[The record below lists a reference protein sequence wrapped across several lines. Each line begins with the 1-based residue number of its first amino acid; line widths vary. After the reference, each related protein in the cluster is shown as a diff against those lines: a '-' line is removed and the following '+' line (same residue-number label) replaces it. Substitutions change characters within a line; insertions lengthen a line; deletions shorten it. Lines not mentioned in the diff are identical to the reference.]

1 MINHNRAV
9 QFGQCVDQGE
19 GFYNK
24 TLPGLFPF
32 VTSDNDIFDQVKTVD
47 PMGGY
52 GITIPAAVG
61 AQPGQNVHYIRTA
74 PDYMFKIKRLFFA
87 VYDLL
92 PGGTYTTQNQQ
103 GAAFYYDIGGDAQLS
118 WCIPLTRYISLQFSV
133 VSGGDRVT
141 VGGNQMDQTSG
152 PANAG
157 QNYFVSLDSLQS
169 DRYGTHSV
177 FTPYLI
183 PQESTVRFTLR
194 NVYSAPL
201 LVIGGMFGTRI
212 RL

>member
-9 QFGQCVDQGE
+9 QFGQNVDQGQGE
-19 GFYNK
+19 LNQ
-24 TLPGLFPF
+24 TLPGAFPF
-32 VTSDNDIFDQVKTVD
+32 VTSDMDTFDQVKAVD

-52 GITIPAAVG
+52 GIVIPAAVG

-74 PDYMFKIKRLFFA
+74 PDYIFKIKRLFFS

-92 PGGTYTTQNQQ
+92 PAGTYTTQNQL
-103 GAAFYYDIGGDAQLS
+103 GAAFYYDIGGDPQFA
-118 WCIPLTRYISLQFSV
+118 WCVPLTRYISLQFSV
-133 VSGGDRVT
+133 VSGGDRVI

-152 PANAG
+152 AANAG

-177 FTPYLI
+177 FTPYMI
-183 PQESTVRFTLR
+183 PAESTVRFTLR
-194 NVYSAPL
+194 NVFSSPL
-201 LVIGGMFGTRI
+201 LVVGGMIGTRI